1 MFYYY
6 IKFRAYCPNNP
17 YLVLIL
23 WLSLPIDGIFCV
35 VAFLKFYLL
44 YKLLTTAPRHHKKK
58 KKLEVR
64 GSSLLWSL
72 LPVGG
77 VGLVACQVFLVRKAC
92 VCVLV
97 DGARSLLSGVQ

>member
-58 KKLEVR
+58 KKKINLFLANIQNR
-64 GSSLLWSL
+64 KCYCFNNLDGS
-72 LPVGG
+72 
-77 VGLVACQVFLVRKAC
+77 GL
-92 VCVLV
+92 
-97 DGARSLLSGVQ
+97 